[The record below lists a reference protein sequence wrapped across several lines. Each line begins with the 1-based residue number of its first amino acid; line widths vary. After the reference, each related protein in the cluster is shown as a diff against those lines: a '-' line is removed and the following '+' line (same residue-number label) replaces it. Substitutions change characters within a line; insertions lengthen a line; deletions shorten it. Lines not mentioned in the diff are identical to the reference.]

1 MSVKQMLEYFPSL
14 FRPKS
19 SLFPL
24 EKGEIAPTA
33 EDSPIWAIDYSLT
46 DVMWNAGG
54 QLNGNF
60 Y

>member
-1 MSVKQMLEYFPSL
+1 MLEYFPSL